1 MEKTIQIIGVF
12 LVVKI
17 INKILDI
24 YVKMLGDV
32 VIGGIYI
39 E

>member
-24 YVKMLGDV
+24 YVKVLGDV
-32 VIGGIYI
+32 FIGGIYI